1 MTNYNKSKG
10 ILARPAKPEQLT
22 DEQRKE
28 QLLRAAAQKH
38 NSLVEGIIFNAV
50 QGAGADLTREA
61 ADQIFD
67 NAKYLAG
74 RYLEELMGVKLTKG
88 KEEAK

>member
-10 ILARPAKPEQLT
+10 ILARPAQKLAPLT

-28 QLLRAAAQKH
+28 QLIRAAAQKY

-50 QGAGADLTREA
+50 QGAGADLNKET
-61 ADQIFD
+61 ADTIYE
-67 NAKYLAG
+67 NARHIAN
-74 RYLEELMGVKLTKG
+74 RYLEDLMGVKLGK